1 MAATY
6 QRQVRSRSSSAFSAL
21 RAASYPR
28 RLCSEHRAIES
39 AAAAIEDGA
48 LWSLD
53 LSHGVD
59 WHDDWPFQPF
69 GRVHS
74 VKRNRLFLSVWAS
87 FGGLGLVSPCGR
99 HRLCESAEATDRVGA
114 GEAQVEI
121 DIGKRTLGLA
131 AMSLKQ
137 DRPHTQHI
145 DCL

>member
-1 MAATY
+1 MRSSRALVAATY

-69 GRVHS
+69 SRVHG
-74 VKRNRLFLSVWAS
+74 VKRNRLFLSVWATFNGPMARDS
-87 FGGLGLVSPCGR
+87 SVQAAVIA
-99 HRLCESAEATDRVGA
+99 SAKARMP
-114 GEAQVEI
+114 
-121 DIGKRTLGLA
+121 RTA
-131 AMSLKQ
+131 
-137 DRPHTQHI
+137 
-145 DCL
+145 